1 MNIRDISKTLTQKS
15 IQNFGMGDL
24 ILDEYQWCSADRISP
39 EAPVLV
45 CRVNDSTYEA
55 GGAGNVVR
63 NIASLSGKAMCLSRM
78 GQDETAAI
86 LKSVLDHAHID
97 LAGIYE
103 SASFVSTKKTR
114 VMAHKQQVVRVDKEE
129 CSQPTQDCQSFWM
142 TQLEKELTDTSVL
155 VVSDYYAK
163 GAIQKDLLQKAIGLA
178 KAQGV
183 PVVVDPKGRDFSKY
197 QFSTVITPNMTEF
210 SAVIDGDLGS
220 EDDILKQGVA
230 LLKRYQI
237 DILVLTI

>member
-1 MNIRDISKTLTQKS
+1 
-15 IQNFGMGDL
+15 
-24 ILDEYQWCSADRISP
+24 
-39 EAPVLV
+39 
-45 CRVNDSTYEA
+45 
-55 GGAGNVVR
+55 
-63 NIASLSGKAMCLSRM
+63 
-78 GQDETAAI
+78 
-86 LKSVLDHAHID
+86 
-97 LAGIYE
+97 
-103 SASFVSTKKTR
+103 
-114 VMAHKQQVVRVDKEE
+114 
-129 CSQPTQDCQSFWM
+129 M

-155 VVSDYYAK
+155 VVSDYAK

-220 EDDILKQGVA
+220 EDDILKHGVA

-237 DILVLTI
+237 DILVLTRSEKGMSVIYQDGRKVDVSTRAKDVVDVTGAGDTVVAAISRCLAANIDIESAVAFANAAAAIVLAKVGTAVCSLDEITHHEVA